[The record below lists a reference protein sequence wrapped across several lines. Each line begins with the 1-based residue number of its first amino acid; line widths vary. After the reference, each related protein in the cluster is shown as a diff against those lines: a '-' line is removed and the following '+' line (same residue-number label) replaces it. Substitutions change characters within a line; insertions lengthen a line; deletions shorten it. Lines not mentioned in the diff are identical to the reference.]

1 MPSFLVKAAAD
12 LLAPPIAALINR
24 SLELGLFPA
33 EMKLAFISPLLKKLG
48 LDPNVLGN
56 YRPVSALSFISK
68 LLERVVAKQLIE
80 HLETQSLYV
89 PVQSAYRSFH
99 STETALLKV
108 LNDILSSIDHG
119 DSVILALLDQ
129 SAAFDLIDHG
139 ILLNRLSTQFGVT
152 GVPLRWFESYLS
164 GRLQSVCIKG
174 VCSSPVPLQ
183 YGVPQGSV
191 LGPVLFTSVHQSF
204 TRDRKE
210 FQPV

>member
-1 MPSFLVKAAAD
+1 MSPHQCVLSFLKD
-12 LLAPPIAALINR
+12 SNFNR
-24 SLELGLFPA
+24 FYHFS
-33 EMKLAFISPLLKKLG
+33 
-48 LDPNVLGN
+48 
-56 YRPVSALSFISK
+56 VSALSFISK

-129 SAAFDLIDHG
+129 SAAFDLIDHE

-152 GVPLRWFESYLS
+152 GVPLCWFESYLS

-191 LGPVLFTSVHQSF
+191 HGPVLFTLYISHLHVIANSF
-204 TRDRKE
+204 NLSDHYYADD
-210 FQPV
+210 V